1 MGSFGAHEELQLLLL
16 LVAAAGLLL
25 LADPL
30 RIPYPI
36 LLVVGGLAL
45 GFIPF
50 MPTVT
55 LPPDAV
61 IFGILPPLLYSA
73 AFNTGLRDLKRN
85 LRPIS
90 LLAIG
95 LVALT
100 MVVVAV
106 AAHYVIGL
114 SWPVSFVLGAVVSP
128 TDPLA
133 ATSIARR
140 FGVPRRAIAIVEGES
155 LVNDG
160 TALVLFRFAV
170 VAVVTGSFSLLHAAG
185 DFVWTVLGGIAVGL
199 VLGRVIRFI
208 RYRLNNPPLE
218 ITIAFLTGYVVF
230 LPAAAIGVS
239 GVLAVVTAGV
249 YMGWHTPELTTVD
262 TRLQG
267 EGFWAVFNFLLN
279 ALLFGLV
286 GLQLRPIL
294 DQLHGRSWQEL
305 VGYAALLWFVV
316 VAARFVFGF
325 PIAYVPRWISGSLR
339 ERDPT
344 PPWQF
349 ISFIGWA
356 GMRGGITLA
365 AALAIP
371 LTVDSGAAFPERS
384 LVVFLAFSVV
394 LSTLVI
400 QGLTLPAVVRVL
412 KLERDD
418 LDEREDA
425 KARIHAVDAGLAR
438 LEELVDEDWVRE
450 DTAERMRG
458 AYNFRRT
465 RFGARLDG
473 SDDDGIEMRSQD
485 YQRLRRELLNAERG
499 AVVALRNEGK
509 ISEDVMQRVTRDL
522 DLEDSRLDA
531 RRRLRCRPQDA
542 RALLVRPSETTGRS
556 AGIVTYAAKTA
567 AGRARPSR
575 SASAGRAAAS
585 GRRSTRG
592 RGRASRPSRSR
603 SRGAPARSRS
613 ARA

>member
-1 MGSFGAHEELQLLLL
+1 VATFGAHEELQLLLL
-16 LVAAAGLLL
+16 LITALGLLL

-30 RIPYPI
+30 HVPYPI

-45 GFIPF
+45 GFAPGV
-50 MPTVT
+50 PTVT

-61 IFGILPPLLYSA
+61 IVGILPPLLYSA
-73 AFNTGLRDLKRN
+73 SFNTGLRDLKRN
-85 LRPIS
+85 IRAIS

-95 LVALT
+95 LVTVT
-100 MVVVAV
+100 MVGVAV

-114 SWPVSFVLGAVVSP
+114 SWAGGFVLGAVVSP
-128 TDPLA
+128 TDPIA
-133 ATSIARR
+133 ATSIAHRL
-140 FGVPRRAIAIVEGES
+140 GVPRRAIAIVEGES

-160 TALVLFRFAV
+160 TALVLFRFAAAAV
-170 VAVVTGSFSLLHAAG
+170 VAGSFSLVHAAG

-199 VLGRVIRFI
+199 LVGRAIRFI
-208 RYRLNNPPLE
+208 RFRVDNPPLE
-218 ITIAFLTGYVVF
+218 VTIAFLTGYIAF
-230 LPAAAIGVS
+230 LPAAALGVS

-267 EGFWAVFNFLLN
+267 YGFWAIFSFLLN

-294 DQLHGRSWQEL
+294 DQLHGLSWQEL
-305 VGYAALLWFVV
+305 LGYAALLWVVV
-316 VAARFVFGF
+316 VAVRFACGF
-325 PIAYVPRWISGSLR
+325 PIAYVPRWLSRGLR

-349 ISFIGWA
+349 ITFIGWA
-356 GMRGGITLA
+356 GMRGGVTLA

-371 LTVDSGAAFPERS
+371 LEIDSGGPFPDRS
-384 LVVFLAFSVV
+384 LIVFLAFSIV

-400 QGLTLPAVVRVL
+400 QGLSLPALVRLL

-418 LDEREDA
+418 IDEREDA

-458 AYNFRRT
+458 LYDFRRT

-473 SDDDGIEMRSQD
+473 SDDGGVEARSQD
-485 YQRLRRELLNAERG
+485 YQRLRHELLEAERS
-499 AVVALRNEGK
+499 AVVALRNEGR
-509 ISEDVMQRVTRDL
+509 ISEDVMQSVTRDL
-522 DLEDSRLDA
+522 DLEESRLD
-531 RRRLRCRPQDA
+531 
-542 RALLVRPSETTGRS
+542 V
-556 AGIVTYAAKTA
+556 
-567 AGRARPSR
+567 
-575 SASAGRAAAS
+575 
-585 GRRSTRG
+585 
-592 RGRASRPSRSR
+592 
-603 SRGAPARSRS
+603 
-613 ARA
+613 

>member
-1 MGSFGAHEELQLLLL
+1 VGTFGAHEELQLLLL
-16 LVAAAGLLL
+16 LVTAAALLL

-45 GFIPF
+45 GFAPGV
-50 MPTVT
+50 PTVT

-61 IFGILPPLLYSA
+61 IVGILPPLLYSA

-85 LRPIS
+85 LRAIS

-95 LVALT
+95 LVTLT
-100 MVVVAV
+100 MVAVAV
-106 AAHYVIGL
+106 AAHYAIDL
-114 SWPVSFVLGAVVSP
+114 SWAGGFVLGAVVSP

-133 ATSIARR
+133 ATSIAHRL
-140 FGVPRRAIAIVEGES
+140 GVPRRAIAIVEGES

-160 TALVLFRFAV
+160 TALVLFKFAV
-170 VAVVTGSFSLLHAAG
+170 AAVVTGSFSLISAAG

-199 VLGRVIRFI
+199 VIGRVIRFV
-208 RYRLNNPPLE
+208 RFRVNNPPLE
-218 ITIAFLTGYVVF
+218 VMIAFLTGYVAF
-230 LPAAAIGVS
+230 LPAAALGVS

-267 EGFWAVFNFLLN
+267 AGFWAIFNFLLN

-294 DQLHGRSWQEL
+294 DQLHGLSWQEL
-305 VGYAALLWFVV
+305 VGYSALLWFVV
-316 VAARFVFGF
+316 LAVRFAFGF
-325 PIAYVPRWISGSLR
+325 PIAHIPRWLSPSLG

-344 PPWQF
+344 PSWQF
-349 ISFIGWA
+349 ISFVAWA
-356 GMRGGITLA
+356 GMRGGVTLA

-371 LTVDSGAAFPERS
+371 LETDGGAAFPDRS
-384 LVVFLAFSVV
+384 LIVFLAFSIV
-394 LSTLVI
+394 LSTLVV
-400 QGLTLPAVVRVL
+400 QGLSLPAIVRL
-412 KLERDD
+412 LRLERDD

-438 LEELVDEDWVRE
+438 LEELVEEEWVRE

-458 AYNFRRT
+458 LYNFRRN

-473 SDDDGIEMRSQD
+473 SDDGGIEARSQD
-485 YQRLRRELLNAERG
+485 YQRLRRELLDAERS

-522 DLEDSRLDA
+522 DLEDSRLD
-531 RRRLRCRPQDA
+531 L
-542 RALLVRPSETTGRS
+542 
-556 AGIVTYAAKTA
+556 
-567 AGRARPSR
+567 
-575 SASAGRAAAS
+575 
-585 GRRSTRG
+585 
-592 RGRASRPSRSR
+592 
-603 SRGAPARSRS
+603 
-613 ARA
+613 